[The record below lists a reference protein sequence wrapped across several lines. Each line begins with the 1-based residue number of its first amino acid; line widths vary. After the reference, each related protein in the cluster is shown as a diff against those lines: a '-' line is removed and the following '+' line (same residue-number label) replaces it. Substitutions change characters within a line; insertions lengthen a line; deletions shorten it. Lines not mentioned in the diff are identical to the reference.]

1 MRPSPDSTVARRV
14 PLPPAPGVT
23 LVELVV
29 ALAVAAILVGLAAP
43 SFRNLVAEQRRDAAL
58 GALAGDLRFARSEAI
73 KRAARIG
80 VCARAA
86 AGASGC
92 GTDWSRGWVVWD
104 DGGPTPGTIEP
115 AEGETELRVRGP
127 VAEGL
132 ALDNR
137 ARTASGM
144 QAPTAFRA
152 IRFGPRGTSSW
163 RGGGTFRLCA
173 PGGDVGG
180 DAGGG
185 TAAAVN
191 VSLSGDVRRARE
203 DGSGAPIDAFG
214 TPVSCAPDEAAAS

>member
-1 MRPSPDSTVARRV
+1 MRPAPDSTAARRV
-14 PLPPAPGVT
+14 PPPPARGFT

-29 ALAVAAILVGLAAP
+29 ALAVAAVLVGLAVP
-43 SFRNLVAEQRRDAAL
+43 SFRDLVAAQRRDAAL

-73 KRAARIG
+73 KRAARVG
-80 VCARAA
+80 VCARAE
-86 AGASGC
+86 AGATGC
-92 GTDWSRGWVVWD
+92 GTDWSRGWTVWI

-115 AEGETELRVRGP
+115 AAGEAELRVRGP

-132 ALDNR
+132 ALDVR

-152 IRFGPRGTSSW
+152 VRFGPRGTSSW

-173 PGGDVGG
+173 RDGAAGEAAD
-180 DAGGG
+180 DA
-185 TAAAVN
+185 AAAVN

-214 TPVSCAPDEAAAS
+214 MPVSCAPAEAEAA